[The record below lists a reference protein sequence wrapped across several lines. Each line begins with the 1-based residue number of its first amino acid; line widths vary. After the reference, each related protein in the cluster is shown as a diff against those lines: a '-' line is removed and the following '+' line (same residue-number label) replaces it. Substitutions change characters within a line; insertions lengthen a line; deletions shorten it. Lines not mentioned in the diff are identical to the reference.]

1 MSTFT
6 NAVLGL
12 VFVGL
17 GLSGTLLMYKLWG
30 YPYDEERFDSA
41 APRPLKL
48 LHRVI
53 GYCYL
58 GLYLYLMSQMVPR
71 LWTYEV
77 ELPARTVAHAVLG
90 MAIGAIL
97 LVKIA
102 IVRFFKHLEGTLVP
116 FLGTTL
122 LICTICLI
130 GLSAPFAFRAAM
142 LDTDAAGGRA
152 ESPANLERVRQLLPT
167 AGFPAGA
174 PLENLTSQETLRQGR
189 TVLLGQCVQCH
200 DLRTVLLRPRTPANW
215 VQTVTRMAD
224 RSVFTPITE
233 PQQWAVATYLIAIT
247 PTLQRGF
254 QRRVAEDEETAV
266 VQASAQAAE
275 AEVTADDAAAAPT
288 LGNGEE
294 ALQRLC
300 IQCHGLAALEDAPP
314 QSAADARALVLR
326 MVDNG
331 LRATQPELEAIMA
344 YLTAT
349 YAR

>member
-1 MSTFT
+1 MNPFT

-30 YPYDEERFDSA
+30 YPYDEERFESA
-41 APRPLKL
+41 APRPLRL

-77 ELPARTVAHAVLG
+77 ELPARTVTHAVFG

-102 IVRFFKHLEGTLVP
+102 IVRFFKHLEGKLVP

-130 GLSAPFAFRAAM
+130 GLSAPFAFRAAA
-142 LDTDAAGGRA
+142 LSADAPGGRA
-152 ESPANLERVRQLLPT
+152 ESPANLERVCQLLPT
-167 AGFPAGA
+167 AGFPPEA
-174 PLENLTSQETLRQGR
+174 PLEGLASQEILRQGR
-189 TVLLGQCVQCH
+189 TVLLRRCVQCH
-200 DLRTVLLRPRTPANW
+200 DLRTVLLRPRTPTNW

-247 PTLQRGF
+247 PTLQRGL
-254 QRRVAEDEETAV
+254 QRRVEEDEGAAV
-266 VQASAQAAE
+266 AQAAAQAAA
-275 AEVTADDAAAAPT
+275 AELTAADAAAAPN
-288 LGNGEE
+288 LGTGEE

-300 IQCHGLAALEDAPP
+300 TQCHGLENVQNAPP

-326 MVDNG
+326 MVDNR
-331 LRATQPELEAIMA
+331 LQATQPELEAIMA